1 MIADM
6 FRNKKLNPMVTE
18 IFLRGR
24 YLDISL
30 VFIIQFY
37 FSVLKNIKLNSTY
50 YFIMKFETNK
60 SFKSFTFNHSSDF
73 DFEDFMNFG

>member
-50 YFIMKFETNK
+50 YFIMKFQTNK
-60 SFKSFTFNHSSDF
+60 SFNISHLIIHQILTLKTL
-73 DFEDFMNFG
+73 